1 MTRGTPYLILKNKT
15 ICSDEFNGD
24 MYGSPKDDKNSQE
37 KGHYSTMMNKLAKVL
52 DEKSFKTKIKE
63 FNKENHNYQPFHFYV
78 YVDKTKW
85 LDMSK
90 DYYKNFFSDYLFFKN
105 CSNKVEILID
115 IDSDP
120 IEIGKGQIATF
131 KFGSLIEII

>member
-24 MYGSPKDDKNSQE
+24 MYGSPKDSKSSQE
-37 KGHYSTMMNKLAKVL
+37 KGYYPEMMNKLSKVK

-63 FNKENHNYQPFHFYV
+63 FNKENHNYQPFSFYA
-78 YVDKTKW
+78 DKKKC

-105 CSNKVEILID
+105 CSDKVEILID